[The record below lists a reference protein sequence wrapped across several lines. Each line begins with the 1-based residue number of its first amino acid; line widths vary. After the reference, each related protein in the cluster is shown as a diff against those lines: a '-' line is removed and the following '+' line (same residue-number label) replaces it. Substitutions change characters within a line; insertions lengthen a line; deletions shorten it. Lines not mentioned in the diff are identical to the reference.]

1 MQVIKIAGG
10 SLEQSYLD
18 EGFLLEKQIGVG
30 QPKEI
35 RNAKIMVANTPMDTD
50 KVKIYGSRVKVDSM
64 DKVAEIEEEEKKKMK
79 AKVEKIKAHG
89 INVFINRQLI
99 YNYPEQLFADAG
111 IMAIEHADFDG
122 VERLAFVT
130 GKLKHEDDLG
140 SSSKLTAPCCG
151 VLYIY
156 VHNFSILY
164 NFICI
169 HIY

>member
-1 MQVIKIAGG
+1 MIKIAGG

-30 QPKEI
+30 QPKEVH
-35 RNAKIMVANTPMDTD
+35 NAKIMVANTPMDTD

-130 GKLKHEDDLG
+130 GAYMNERALSRLDNTVTQEPL
-140 SSSKLTAPCCG
+140 SA
-151 VLYIY
+151 VLS
-156 VHNFSILY
+156 F
-164 NFICI
+164 
-169 HIY
+169 